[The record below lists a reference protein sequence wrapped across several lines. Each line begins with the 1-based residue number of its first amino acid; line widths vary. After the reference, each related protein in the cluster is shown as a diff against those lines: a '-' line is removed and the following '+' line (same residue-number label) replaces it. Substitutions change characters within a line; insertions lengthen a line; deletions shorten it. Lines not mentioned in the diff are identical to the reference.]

1 MKLIVGLGNPGNE
14 YKNTRHNVGFM
25 AIDHYVGDVMWKSKF
40 NGLYCDKVINGEK
53 VLFLKPTTYMNL
65 SGNCVVEFVNFYKIN
80 SDDILVIQDDLDL
93 PFLKFK
99 LKYKSSCGGHNGMR
113 SIINCL
119 GTDKIS
125 RLKIGI
131 AHDRTIDTK
140 DYVLGKIN
148 KNDLNKL
155 NDSCKIFDM
164 IIDSFVQDGIDK
176 TMMKYNTK

>member
-1 MKLIVGLGNPGNE
+1 MKLIVGLGNPGDE

-25 AIDHYVGDVMWKSKF
+25 AIDHYVGDAMWKSKF

-53 VLFLKPTTYMNL
+53 ILFLKPTTYMNL

-125 RLKIGI
+125 RLKI
-131 AHDRTIDTK
+131 
-140 DYVLGKIN
+140 L
-148 KNDLNKL
+148 
-155 NDSCKIFDM
+155 
-164 IIDSFVQDGIDK
+164 
-176 TMMKYNTK
+176 